1 LVPTFDTASR
11 FKEKVMENELQT
23 ADVRVRD
30 LLLMALTV
38 SSGAIDAIS
47 YLALGKVFTAFMTG
61 NIVFL
66 GLRTASAGD
75 FNVVRIAVALAVFSA
90 GVLLARLIAK
100 SLRNSD
106 RRFGRNSDEGSG
118 VWPREVTIALGIVV
132 IAQAGFLAIWVAAGG
147 WPSNGVADILVGIWA
162 LGMGVQ
168 SAAGL
173 SFGVTG
179 VFTTAATGTLVVL
192 MDNLAAW
199 RYPATERL
207 RLASVLISLFA
218 GAAAGGLLLKH
229 ARAYAPVL
237 PIIGSSL
244 ALAIAALALRKR

>member
-1 LVPTFDTASR
+1 
-11 FKEKVMENELQT
+11 MENELQT

-30 LLLMALTV
+30 LLLMTLTV

-47 YLALGKVFTAFMTG
+47 YLGLGKVFTAFMTG

-90 GVLLARLIAK
+90 GVFLARLIAK

-106 RRFGRNSDEGSG
+106 RRFRRNSDEGSG

-132 IAQAGFLAIWVAAGG
+132 IAQAGFLAVWVAAGG
-147 WPSNGVADILVGIWA
+147 WPSNGVAYILVGIWA

-192 MDNLAAW
+192 MDSVAAW
-199 RYPATERL
+199 PHPATERR
-207 RLASVLISLFA
+207 RLVGVLVSLFS
-218 GAAAGGLLLKH
+218 GAAAGGLLLQY

-237 PIIGSSL
+237 PLIGAIFS
-244 ALAIAALALRKR
+244 LAIAAYEMRKRGAEDDQGRR

>member
-1 LVPTFDTASR
+1 
-11 FKEKVMENELQT
+11 MEDARRT
-23 ADVRVRD
+23 ADIRVRD

-47 YLALGKVFTAFMTG
+47 YLGLGKVFTAFMTG

-75 FNVVRIAVALAVFSA
+75 FGVVRITVALAAFSA

-100 SLRNSD
+100 FLRNSD
-106 RRFGRNSDEGSG
+106 RRFRRSSDVSSG
-118 VWPREVTIALGIVV
+118 VWPRELTTALGIVV
-132 IAQAGFLAIWVAAGG
+132 IAQAGFLAVWVAAGG
-147 WPSNGVADILVGIWA
+147 WPSDGVADILVGMWA

-179 VFTTAATGTLVVL
+179 VFTTAATGTIVVL
-192 MDNLAAW
+192 MDSVAAW
-199 RYPATERL
+199 SRPATERR
-207 RLASVLISLFA
+207 RLAGVLVSLFS
-218 GAAAGGLLLKH
+218 GAVAGGLLLKY
-229 ARAYAPVL
+229 ARVYAPVL
-237 PIIGSSL
+237 PLIGAIFS
-244 ALAIAALALRKR
+244 LAIAAGELRKRGEARS

>member
-1 LVPTFDTASR
+1 
-11 FKEKVMENELQT
+11 MENELQT

-30 LLLMALTV
+30 LLLMTLTV

-47 YLALGKVFTAFMTG
+47 YLGLGKVFTAFMTG

-90 GVLLARLIAK
+90 GVFLARLIAK

-106 RRFGRNSDEGSG
+106 RRFRRNSDEGSG

-132 IAQAGFLAIWVAAGG
+132 IAQAGFLAVWVAAGG

-168 SAAGL
+168 SAAVL

-179 VFTTAATGTLVVL
+179 VFTTAATGTVVIL
-192 MDNLAAW
+192 MDKVAAW
-199 RYPATERL
+199 PHPATERR
-207 RLASVLISLFA
+207 RLVGVLVSLFS
-218 GAAAGGLLLKH
+218 GAAAGGLLLQY

-237 PIIGSSL
+237 PLIGAIFS
-244 ALAIAALALRKR
+244 LAIAAYEMRKRGAEDDQGRR

>member
-1 LVPTFDTASR
+1 
-11 FKEKVMENELQT
+11 MEDARRT
-23 ADVRVRD
+23 ADIRVRD

-47 YLALGKVFTAFMTG
+47 YLGLGKVFTAFMTG

-66 GLRTASAGD
+66 GLRTARAGD
-75 FNVVRIAVALAVFSA
+75 FDVVRITVALTAFSA

-100 SLRNSD
+100 ALRNSD
-106 RRFGRNSDEGSG
+106 RRFRRNSDGGFG
-118 VWPREVTIALGIVV
+118 VWPRELTTALGIMV
-132 IAQAGFLAIWVAAGG
+132 IAQAGFLAVWVAAGG
-147 WPSNGVADILVGIWA
+147 WPSNGVAYILVGIWA

-192 MDNLAAW
+192 MDSVAAW
-199 RYPATERL
+199 SRPATEWR
-207 RLASVLISLFA
+207 RLAGVLVSLFT
-218 GAAAGGLLLKH
+218 GAVAGGLLLKY

-237 PIIGSSL
+237 PLIGAIF
-244 ALAIAALALRKR
+244 ALAIAAGDLRKRGEARS

>member
-1 LVPTFDTASR
+1 MDTAR
-11 FKEKVMENELQT
+11 QT
-23 ADVRVRD
+23 TDIGVRD
-30 LLLMALTV
+30 LLLMALTF

-66 GLRTASAGD
+66 GLWTAGAGD
-75 FNVVRIAVALAVFSA
+75 FDVVRIAIALTAFSA
-90 GVLLARLIAK
+90 GVFLARLIAK

-106 RRFGRNSDEGSG
+106 RRFGRNSDAGSG
-118 VWPREVTIALGIVV
+118 VWPQELTTALGIVV
-132 IAQAGFLAIWVAAGG
+132 IAQAGFLAVWAPAGG
-147 WPSNGVADILVGIWA
+147 WPSNGVAYVLVGIWA

-168 SAAGL
+168 SAAAL

-179 VFTTAATGTLVVL
+179 VFTTAATGTVVVL

-199 RYPATERL
+199 RSPATERR
-207 RLASVLISLFA
+207 RLAGVLVSLFS
-218 GAAAGGLLLKH
+218 GAVAGGLFLKY

-237 PIIGSSL
+237 PLIGSTL
-244 ALAIAALALRKR
+244 ALIIAAIALRKRGAEDDQGGR